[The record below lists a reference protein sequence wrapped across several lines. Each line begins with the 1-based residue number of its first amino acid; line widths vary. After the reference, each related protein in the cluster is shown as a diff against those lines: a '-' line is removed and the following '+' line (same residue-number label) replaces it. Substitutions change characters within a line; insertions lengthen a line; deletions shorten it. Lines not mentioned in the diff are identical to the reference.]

1 MGAYLILAIVT
12 VVALFIL
19 ALVALVRCRPEDIPK
34 IVKALARWW
43 RK

>member
-1 MGAYLILAIVT
+1 MGSYITLAIVSI
-12 VVALFIL
+12 VALFIL

-34 IVKALARWW
+34 IVEALARWW